1 MTDGRQRLWVRE
13 RGRPGVT
20 RAAATSAAAALLG
33 QQLLLSARVVLLVL
47 SPVATVS
54 AQQLPFNILPAN
66 RAAPA
71 ARWAGTATWGIAVGK
86 EGGVYHA
93 FVNTVANNCSLA
105 SWTPNSKIVRAT
117 STSALGP
124 FEPQETVLEAFHG
137 NPQLTRAPDGM
148 WLLFT
153 DGIGSLRAPTER
165 MPRPWPRA
173 AACQHCE
180 HDGAAQREVAAR
192 PMGACARHGWRG
204 IHPTRL
210 DKPNATHHA
219 KW

>member
-1 MTDGRQRLWVRE
+1 MG
-13 RGRPGVT
+13 
-20 RAAATSAAAALLG
+20 AAAAPAPAGTLLLRVVVPPL
-33 QQLLLSARVVLLVL
+33 LLLSSLVAAA
-47 SPVATVS
+47 STQQR
-54 AQQLPFNILPAN
+54 QQLPFSILPAN

-71 ARWAGTATWGIAVGK
+71 ARWPGTTTWGIAVAK

-137 NPQLTRAPDGM
+137 NPQLTRAPDGT

-153 DGIGSLRAPTER
+153 VGIGSLRAEQLNKCPGPGHPGPP
-165 MPRPWPRA
+165 PRQLA
-173 AACQHCE
+173 GVA
-180 HDGAAQREVAAR
+180 AAR
-192 PMGACARHGWRG
+192 PVGAVCCR
-204 IHPTRL
+204 
-210 DKPNATHHA
+210 KPA
-219 KW
+219 